1 MCGHRLTAPSRCP
14 LRPCKPIFMEIAKII
29 PHVEALIFSSDH
41 PLPAMEIVELL
52 NNAQG
57 FLEDRATMEQVEA
70 AIEAIIEKYQSEFYA
85 FEIRQSGGGYQFLTK
100 PAYYPTVA
108 QLNGDKYLK
117 KLSTAALET
126 LAIIAYRQ
134 PVTKGDIES
143 IRGVNSDYSIQKLLE
158 KELIIISGRNEE
170 MPGKPLLYN
179 TSRSF
184 MDYFGLNSPEDLPK
198 IKEII
203 GDELVDPTKAV
214 SDGGG
219 GDNDDESSVEA
230 AGPHLEVS
238 ETGELRL
245 NSVEP
250 VQEAASEDESA
261 GGEAQEATL
270 YIDEVV
276 DEQGEEPL
284 AASNGDPLGLLG
296 DEQDMD
302 AGEAG
307 LDINPAAYPEDEGD
321 AREDDEAS
329 AFTGIKDPEGKED
342 GDEDDAGEED
352 DDEDAEGEA
361 EDEDADIGEDEALED
376 GDDDIADDAEEDDD
390 LDEGDDADDDADEED
405 DLDEDDDIEEDGSDD
420 DLDEDEDDDRSVPR

>member
-1 MCGHRLTAPSRCP
+1 
-14 LRPCKPIFMEIAKII
+14 MEIAKII

-57 FLEDRATMEQVEA
+57 FLEDRATLEQVEA
-70 AIEAIIEKYQSEFYA
+70 AIDAIIEKYQSEFYA

-321 AREDDEAS
+321 AREDD
-329 AFTGIKDPEGKED
+329 
-342 GDEDDAGEED
+342 
-352 DDEDAEGEA
+352 DEDAEGEA

-390 LDEGDDADDDADEED
+390 LDEGDDADDDADEEGDDLDEDDDIVDDDEEDDDLDEDDDIEDDADEED